1 MDLFTYYRSSAA
13 YRVRIVLN
21 IKKIK
26 HTLIPV
32 NLAVGEEQS
41 AQYLQVNPQAL
52 VPSLRL
58 DSGQILTQSQV
69 IIDYLDLQYPEPTL
83 LSKDPFEALQQKVLA
98 ATIAC
103 DIHPLNNLRVLKY
116 LENKLSVSIEDR
128 NIWYAHWVLEAF
140 RVIEDKIQASPYS
153 SGSEVSLVDVFLVPQ
168 VFNALRFN
176 VPMKDFPKISRVY
189 DLCNRLAGFQDAAP
203 DQQAD
208 AVKS

>member
-69 IIDYLDLQYPEPTL
+69 IIDYLDLQYPEPAL